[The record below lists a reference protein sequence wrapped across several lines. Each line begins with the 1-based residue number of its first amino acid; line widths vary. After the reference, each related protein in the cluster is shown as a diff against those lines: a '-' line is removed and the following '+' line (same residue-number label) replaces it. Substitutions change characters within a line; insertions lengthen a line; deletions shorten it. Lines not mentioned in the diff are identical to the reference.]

1 MHLDTSDYDL
11 IRLSMVELTSSASLD
26 RSPKKNWVENAG
38 QLPPYVRK
46 LARAIEKNGH
56 SLSSA
61 ISIAISRVKAWAA
74 GGDDV
79 DADTSAKAAKALAQW
94 EALKAK
100 NAAKQVTKLSR
111 EDGSEYLMLSNI
123 SSFNTEVVRRTWD
136 AYQRAAR
143 EAYQLANPGT
153 NRDYDAVP
161 YTWIREL
168 WTDFI
173 IIESEGARA
182 PGYLKVPYTVDSN
195 NVVTFGEPET
205 VEMVWKD
212 SNGELS
218 ITEKTLLKDILIQK

>member
-79 DADTSAKAAKALAQW
+79 DANTSAKAAKALAQW

-143 EAYQLANPGT
+143 EAYRLANPGT
-153 NRDYDAVP
+153 NQDYDAVP